1 MNILLFYF
9 DKFTA
14 WLDFS
19 WLITRPLAMPPT
31 YKENMNMNNIIN
43 EQPPNNA
50 TATDPLL
57 QN

>member
-1 MNILLFYF
+1 MNTLLFYF

-19 WLITRPLAMPPT
+19 WLITRPSTMPPT
-31 YKENMNMNNIIN
+31 YKENMNSNNIIN
-43 EQPPNNA
+43 EQPPNYA
-50 TATDPLL
+50 ADPLL